1 MTESAAL
8 LRLMAWFSPAYPTG
22 GFSYSHGIEYAV
34 EAGLVRDRASLID
47 WVGWIL
53 RAGAGRVDA
62 LLFRAIYETANDGER
77 VDELAELASAF
88 RSTAETALESAQQ
101 GAAFLATTR
110 QAWPSPRLDGFARR
124 WNKRPVALAVT
135 AALASVD
142 AAPLPLALAAYLQG
156 MSANLV
162 SAGVRLIP
170 LGQTDGQR
178 AVAALAPVVEEVVAA
193 ALASPLDEIGAAAF
207 MVDWTSLRHETQ
219 YTRLFRS

>member
-1 MTESAAL
+1 MSEAAIL
-8 LRLMAWFSPAYPTG
+8 TRLMAWFSPAYPTG

-34 EAGLVRDRASLID
+34 EAGLVRDRASLVD
-47 WVGWIL
+47 WIGWIL
-53 RAGAGRVDA
+53 CAGAGRVDA
-62 LLFRAIYETANDGER
+62 MLFRAVYEAAEDAER
-77 VDELAELASAF
+77 VEELAELAAAF

-110 QAWPSPRLDGFARR
+110 QAWPSARLDAFAS
-124 WNKRPVALAVT
+124 KRGKQAVALPVA
-135 AALASVD
+135 AALAAVD
-142 AAPLPLALAAYLQG
+142 AAPLPLALAAYLHA

-178 AVAALAPVVEEVVAA
+178 AVAALTPVVEQTTTA
-193 ALASPLDEIGAAAF
+193 ALEAPLDQIGSSAF

>member
-1 MTESAAL
+1 MTESSAL

-34 EAGLVRDRASLID
+34 EAGLVRDRASLVD

-62 LLFRAIYETANDGER
+62 LLFRAVYEAADDGER
-77 VDELAELASAF
+77 VDELAELAAAF

-110 QAWPSPRLDGFARR
+110 QAWPSPRLDGFAERWGRR
-124 WNKRPVALAVT
+124 SIALPVA
-135 AALASVD
+135 AALASAD
-142 AAPLPLALAAYLQG
+142 AAPLPLALAACLQG
-156 MSANLV
+156 MSANLI

-193 ALASPLDEIGAAAF
+193 ALAAPLDEIGAAAF